1 MAQDES
7 PGRDDVWIRLFCPQL
22 LPQAYGKTKRM
33 FLIDLTLARC
43 LGQGEGVDNHT
54 LTPFPPLAWGKG
66 LGIEG

>member
-1 MAQDES
+1 
-7 PGRDDVWIRLFCPQL
+7 
-22 LPQAYGKTKRM
+22 M

-66 LGIEG
+66 LGIEGLE